1 LPPIRKSRNVIS
13 GAEEPRVT
21 KSGARDVKKTE
32 EYIQHASECRTLAKQ
47 MEAGEHKE
55 QLLAMADTW
64 EVLAAERERMT
75 LAAVHAERAAQPWMT
90 TVVKN

>member
-32 EYIQHASECRTLAKQ
+32 EYINTQASAGPSPSRWKLASIKSSFWQ
-47 MEAGEHKE
+47 WPTRGKSSP
-55 QLLAMADTW
+55 LN
-64 EVLAAERERMT
+64 VT